1 MISPSRVPLGLYVPG
16 TSIIHRARP
25 GVKILLLAVY
35 LITTALLVDT
45 WQVAAGSLIAVVLVG
60 TVIARVPLRALVRQL
75 TLVLPILLAVGLLL
89 WWRTGG
95 EKALTTVL
103 VLLASISA
111 ALLVTL
117 TTRVAAM
124 MESFERGLRPF
135 ARFGIPVAPI
145 SLALTLTLRLIPLQ
159 VQMVGEV
166 LDARKARGSRSAGLS
181 PVAFGV
187 PEVVRTI
194 LRARGVA
201 DALRARGAAD

>member
-16 TSIIHRARP
+16 SSVIHRATP
-25 GVKILLLAVY
+25 GVKILILTVY
-35 LITTALLVDT
+35 LVTVAVTVDT
-45 WQVAAGSLIAVVLVG
+45 WQVALACLAAVAAVITL
-60 TVIARVPLRALVRQL
+60 IARVPPSALLRQL
-75 TLVLPILLAVGLLL
+75 TGVLPVLAAVGGLL
-89 WWRTGG
+89 WWRSSGDH
-95 EKALTTVL
+95 ALTTVL
-103 VLLASISA
+103 VLLGSISA

-117 TTRVAAM
+117 TTRVTDM
-124 MESFERGLRPF
+124 MASFDRGLRPL
-135 ARFGIPVAPI
+135 AHTGLPVDQI

-166 LDARKARGSRSAGLS
+166 LDARRSRGSRAVGLS

-187 PEVVRTI
+187 PVVVRTI